1 MTEATETTRLHI
13 TPFTPDILPS
23 VLPASVRNLAT
34 EVSFHEITTFP
45 ENNYGY
51 VTLPKMEAEKIKK
64 KLNGAMLKG
73 KKFKVE
79 SARPQKRHRE
89 LEDPVP
95 ESDSTKKKTKKS
107 KKQEPE
113 DGVVEGF
120 ELPEGRKVKRGW
132 TESNDA
138 KQERRKSEKK
148 GKKEK
153 EAKLQPKSKYT
164 DKSECLFRATIP
176 PNRAADAA
184 ADDKKAKKKK
194 SKDNVVHEFTK
205 LTTQPSFLRTA
216 QESVPPTVTF
226 EEGKGWVDADGNLKE
241 AANDKIKKDN
251 KHPGQVAGAK
261 EKHRATNC
269 SDKKKRSRKEKTPE
283 ESTESE
289 DYTSS
294 SGSSSG
300 ESSDSDSESEDDD
313 QAENASISSDSE
325 EEKEENAE
333 VVKQPAPQ
341 KEAEETPE
349 ASESEV
355 EAETTPSD
363 SKEATP
369 EPTQAEDVPS
379 KEVHPLEALFK
390 RAAPAVSDDQPK
402 AEPEAGFSFFGN
414 DIESEDEQPEPQP
427 PFTPFTKNDLQNRG
441 QRSAAPTP
449 DTAAATRHT
458 KWNESEESDDASIDS
473 PVKARTGDDNGETEF
488 AKWFWENRGDNNR
501 AWKKRRRDAAK
512 EQRQRDN
519 RKKGLKGR
527 S

>member
-13 TPFTPDILPS
+13 APFTPEILPS
-23 VLPASVRNLAT
+23 VLPASIRNLAT
-34 EVSFHEITTFP
+34 DVSFHEIATFP

-64 KLNGAMLKG
+64 KLNGSMLKG

-95 ESDSTKKKTKKS
+95 EADSSKKKSKKS
-107 KKQEPE
+107 KKQGPE

-164 DKSECLFRATIP
+164 DKSECLFRATLP
-176 PNRAADAA
+176 PNRAADA

-216 QESVPPTVTF
+216 QESAPPTATF

-241 AANDKIKKDN
+241 PANDKIKKDN
-251 KHPGQVAGAK
+251 KRPGQVAGAK
-261 EKHRATNC
+261 EKHRATK
-269 SDKKKRSRKEKTPE
+269 SADKKKQSRKEKTPE
-283 ESTESE
+283 ESSESE

-294 SGSSSG
+294 SGSSAE
-300 ESSDSDSESEDDD
+300 ESSDSESEDDEPPKD
-313 QAENASISSDSE
+313 ASMSSDSE
-325 EEKEENAE
+325 QEEQEQVQAKQQTPQEEAAE
-333 VVKQPAPQ
+333 LS
-341 KEAEETPE
+341 E
-349 ASESEV
+349 ASEP
-355 EAETTPSD
+355 EAEAESTTSD
-363 SKEATP
+363 SQEATL
-369 EPTQAEDVPS
+369 ETTQAEDLPA

-390 RAAPAVSDDQPK
+390 RAAPAASDDQPK

-414 DIESEDEQPEPQP
+414 DIESEDEQSEPQP

-458 KWNESEESDDASIDS
+458 KWDESEDSDDAEIDS